1 MIKSIKKQLG
11 QLTAAVALM
20 GLSIAAQADAPQ
32 ELEKKLT
39 AIDSFKAD
47 FSQVITDEFGT
58 LIDKSSGHFELKRPQ
73 LFRWVVEEPFE
84 QQIVADGIN
93 LWQFDID
100 IEQINV
106 SSLDQTLANSPA
118 ALLSQ
123 AQLDVAE
130 NYEVAAVKGEGE
142 GVLIYHLTPRDP
154 DALYEVLILE
164 FHSSD
169 LVALQVKDNLGQATL
184 VDFTNV
190 IMNPEFEDDHF
201 EFVIPEGIDVID
213 SRNSI
218 EGAAL
223 EKSDILEKGD
233 F

>member
-1 MIKSIKKQLG
+1 MVTIMINSIVKRFG
-11 QLTAAVALM
+11 QLASASAL
-20 GLSIAAQADAPQ
+20 LCTSVLALADAPQ
-32 ELEKKLT
+32 DLEKKLT

-58 LIDKSSGHFELKRPQ
+58 LIDKSSGHFELQRPQ
-73 LFRWVVEEPFE
+73 LFRWVVSEPFE
-84 QQIVADGIN
+84 QEIVADGVN

-123 AQLDVAE
+123 AQLDVAT
-130 NYEVAAVKGEGE
+130 NYEVASVKGEGDE
-142 GVLIYHLTPRDP
+142 VMMYHLMPRDP
-154 DALYEVLILE
+154 DALYEVLIIE
-164 FHSSD
+164 FKGD
-169 LVALQVKDNLGQATL
+169 ELVALQVRDNLGQSTL

-190 IMNPEFEDDHF
+190 VMTPEFDDNYF
-201 EFVIPEGIDVID
+201 EFEVPEGVDVID
-213 SRNSI
+213 SRNSLDD
-218 EGAAL
+218 ED
-223 EKSDILEKGD
+223 ES

>member
-1 MIKSIKKQLG
+1 MVTIMINSIVKRFG
-11 QLTAAVALM
+11 QLASASAL
-20 GLSIAAQADAPQ
+20 LCTSVLALADAPQ
-32 ELEKKLT
+32 DLEKKLT

-73 LFRWVVEEPFE
+73 LFRWVVSEPFE
-84 QQIVADGIN
+84 QEIVADGVN

-123 AQLDVAE
+123 AQLDVAT
-130 NYEVAAVKGEGE
+130 NYEVASVKGEGDE
-142 GVLIYHLTPRDP
+142 VMMYHLMPRDP
-154 DALYEVLILE
+154 DALYEVLIIE
-164 FHSSD
+164 FKGD
-169 LVALQVKDNLGQATL
+169 ELVALQVRDNLGQSTL

-190 IMNPEFEDDHF
+190 VMNPEFDDNYF
-201 EFVIPEGIDVID
+201 EFEVPEGVDVID
-213 SRNSI
+213 SRNSLDD
-218 EGAAL
+218 ED
-223 EKSDILEKGD
+223 ES

>member
-1 MIKSIKKQLG
+1 MINSIVKRFG
-11 QLTAAVALM
+11 QLATASTLLCTSVLAL
-20 GLSIAAQADAPQ
+20 ADAPQ
-32 ELEKKLT
+32 DLEKKLT

-58 LIDKSSGHFELKRPQ
+58 LIDKSSGHFELQRPQ
-73 LFRWVVEEPFE
+73 LFRWVVSEPFE
-84 QQIVADGIN
+84 QEIVADGVN

-123 AQLDVAE
+123 AQLDVAT
-130 NYEVAAVKGEGE
+130 NYEVASVKGEGDE
-142 GVLIYHLTPRDP
+142 VMMYHLMPRDP
-154 DALYEVLILE
+154 DALYEVLIIE
-164 FHSSD
+164 FKGD
-169 LVALQVKDNLGQATL
+169 ELVALQVRDNLGQSTL

-190 IMNPEFEDDHF
+190 VMNPEFDDNYF
-201 EFVIPEGIDVID
+201 EFEVPEGVDVID
-213 SRNSI
+213 SRNSLDD
-218 EGAAL
+218 ED
-223 EKSDILEKGD
+223 ES

>member
-1 MIKSIKKQLG
+1 MIKSIAKRFG
-11 QLTAAVALM
+11 QLASASAL
-20 GLSIAAQADAPQ
+20 LCSSVLALADAPQ
-32 ELEKKLT
+32 DLEKKLT

-58 LIDKSSGHFELKRPQ
+58 LIDKSSGHFELQRPQ
-73 LFRWVVEEPFE
+73 LFRWVVSEPFE
-84 QQIVADGIN
+84 QEIVADGVN

-123 AQLDVAE
+123 AQLDVAT
-130 NYEVAAVKGEGE
+130 NYEVASVKGEGD
-142 GVLIYHLTPRDP
+142 GVMMYHLMPRDP
-154 DALYEVLILE
+154 DALYEVLIIE
-164 FHSSD
+164 FKGD
-169 LVALQVKDNLGQATL
+169 ELVALQVRDNLGQSTL

-190 IMNPEFEDDHF
+190 VMNPEFDDNYF
-201 EFVIPEGIDVID
+201 EFEVPEGIDVID
-213 SRNSI
+213 SRNSLDGDI
-218 EGAAL
+218 ED
-223 EKSDILEKGD
+223 EN

>member
-1 MIKSIKKQLG
+1 MVTIMIKSIAKRFG
-11 QLTAAVALM
+11 QLASASAL
-20 GLSIAAQADAPQ
+20 LCSSVLALADAPQ
-32 ELEKKLT
+32 DLEKKLT

-58 LIDKSSGHFELKRPQ
+58 LIDKSSGHFELQRPQ
-73 LFRWVVEEPFE
+73 LFRWVVSEPFE
-84 QQIVADGIN
+84 QEIVADGVN

-123 AQLDVAE
+123 AQLDVAT
-130 NYEVAAVKGEGE
+130 NYEVASVKGEGD
-142 GVLIYHLTPRDP
+142 GVMMYHLMPRDP
-154 DALYEVLILE
+154 DALYEVLIIE
-164 FHSSD
+164 FKGD
-169 LVALQVKDNLGQATL
+169 ELVALQVRDNLGQSTL

-190 IMNPEFEDDHF
+190 VMNPEFDDNYF
-201 EFVIPEGIDVID
+201 EFEVPEGIDVID
-213 SRNSI
+213 SRNSLDGDI
-218 EGAAL
+218 ED
-223 EKSDILEKGD
+223 EN

>member
-1 MIKSIKKQLG
+1 MVTIMIKSIAKRFG
-11 QLTAAVALM
+11 QLASASAL
-20 GLSIAAQADAPQ
+20 LCSSILALADAPQ
-32 ELEKKLT
+32 DLEKKLT

-73 LFRWVVEEPFE
+73 LFRWVVSEPFE
-84 QQIVADGIN
+84 QEIVADGVN

-123 AQLDVAE
+123 AQLDVAT
-130 NYEVAAVKGEGE
+130 NYEVASVKGEGD
-142 GVLIYHLTPRDP
+142 GVMMYHLMPRDP
-154 DALYEVLILE
+154 DALYEVLIIE
-164 FHSSD
+164 FKGD
-169 LVALQVKDNLGQATL
+169 ELVALQVRDNLGQSTL

-190 IMNPEFEDDHF
+190 VMNPEFDDNYF
-201 EFVIPEGIDVID
+201 EFEVPEGVDVID
-213 SRNSI
+213 SRNSLDGDI
-218 EGAAL
+218 ED
-223 EKSDILEKGD
+223 ES

>member
-1 MIKSIKKQLG
+1 MVTIMIRSMTKRFG
-11 QLTAAVALM
+11 QLITATAL
-20 GLSIAAQADAPQ
+20 LFSSAFTLADAPQ

-58 LIDKSSGHFELKRPQ
+58 LIDKSSGQFELKRPQ
-73 LFRWVVEEPFE
+73 LFRWVVSEPFE
-84 QQIVADGIN
+84 QEIVADGVN

-123 AQLDVAE
+123 AQLDVAA
-130 NYEVAAVKGEGE
+130 NYEVAAVKGEGDS
-142 GVLIYHLTPRDP
+142 VLIYHLTPRDP

-164 FHSSD
+164 FHGSN
-169 LVALQVKDNLGQATL
+169 LVALQVKDNLGQSTL

-190 IMNPEFEDDHF
+190 IMNPEFDEDHF
-201 EFVIPEGIDVID
+201 KFEIPEGVDVID
-213 SRNSI
+213 SRDSI
-218 EGAAL
+218 ENT
-223 EKSDILEKGD
+223 ELEKGTL
-233 F
+233 

>member
-1 MIKSIKKQLG
+1 MVSIMIKSIKNR
-11 QLTAAVALM
+11 LTRLVSASALLCFSAFAA
-20 GLSIAAQADAPQ
+20 ADAPQ

-58 LIDKSSGHFELKRPQ
+58 LIDESSGYFELQRPQ
-73 LFRWVVEEPFE
+73 LFRWVVKEPFE
-84 QQIVADGIN
+84 QQIIADGVN

-123 AQLDVAE
+123 AQLDVAT
-130 NYEVAAVKGEGE
+130 NYEVAAVKGQQE
-142 GVLIYHLTPRDP
+142 GVMIYHLMPRDP
-154 DALYEVLILE
+154 DALYEVLIIE
-164 FHSSD
+164 FNGD
-169 LVALQVKDNLGQATL
+169 NLVALQVKDNLGQSTL

-190 IMNPEFEDDHF
+190 VMNPEFEENHF
-201 EFVIPEGIDVID
+201 EFEIPEGIDVID
-213 SRNSI
+213 SRESA
-218 EGAAL
+218 ETQEL
-223 EKSDILEKGD
+223 EEET

>member
-1 MIKSIKKQLG
+1 MVTIMINSIVKRFG
-11 QLTAAVALM
+11 QLASASAL
-20 GLSIAAQADAPQ
+20 LCTSVLALADAPQ
-32 ELEKKLT
+32 DLEKKLT

-58 LIDKSSGHFELKRPQ
+58 LIDKSSGHFELQRPQ
-73 LFRWVVEEPFE
+73 LFRWVVSEPFE
-84 QQIVADGIN
+84 QEIVADGVN

-123 AQLDVAE
+123 AQLDVAT
-130 NYEVAAVKGEGE
+130 NYEVASVKGEGDE
-142 GVLIYHLTPRDP
+142 VMMYHLMPRDP
-154 DALYEVLILE
+154 DALYEVLIIE
-164 FHSSD
+164 FKGD
-169 LVALQVKDNLGQATL
+169 ELVALQVRDNLGQSTL

-190 IMNPEFEDDHF
+190 VMNPEFDDNYF
-201 EFVIPEGIDVID
+201 EFEVPEGVDVID
-213 SRNSI
+213 SRNSLDD
-218 EGAAL
+218 ED
-223 EKSDILEKGD
+223 ES

>member
-1 MIKSIKKQLG
+1 MVSIMIKSIKNK
-11 QLTAAVALM
+11 LTQFASASALLCLSALAA
-20 GLSIAAQADAPQ
+20 ADAPQ
-32 ELEKKLT
+32 DLEKKLT

-58 LIDKSSGHFELKRPQ
+58 LIDKSSGYFELQRPQ
-73 LFRWVVEEPFE
+73 LFRWAVSDPFE
-84 QQIVADGIN
+84 QEIIADGVN

-123 AQLDVAE
+123 AQLDVAS
-130 NYEVAAVKGEGE
+130 NYEVAAVKGEQE
-142 GVLIYHLTPRDP
+142 GVMIYHLMPRDP
-154 DALYEVLILE
+154 DALYEVLVIE
-164 FHSSD
+164 FHGGD
-169 LVALQVKDNLGQATL
+169 LVALQVNDNLGQSTL

-190 IMNPEFEDDHF
+190 VMNPEFEENHF
-201 EFVIPEGIDVID
+201 EFEIPEGIDVID
-213 SRNSI
+213 SRESA
-218 EGAAL
+218 ETYEL
-223 EKSDILEKGD
+223 EEDS